1 MSKEQTIQSPP
12 EIRYPEEL
20 PVSQRREEIK
30 RLIDANQV
38 VIVCGETGSGK
49 TTQLP
54 KMCLE
59 LGRGLK
65 GQSIVHTQPRRLA
78 ATATAKRIAQE
89 LNSEVGQW
97 VGFKIR
103 FQDQS
108 NANTAVKLVTD
119 GILLAE
125 SQTDPLFKKYDTI
138 IIDEAHERSLN
149 IDFLLGYLKEVL
161 SKRPDLKLIVTSATI
176 DAERFSKHFED
187 AAGKPAPVI
196 EVSGRLYPVEVRYKD
211 PNDFDTN
218 RRKNAPVNP
227 SDEVDEDAF
236 QAATLDAVE
245 ELCREGQGDIL
256 MFLPGEREIRDM
268 ANFLGKNMRLA
279 LEVLPLFARL
289 TAQEQERIFKPSGR
303 RRIVLSTNVAETSL
317 TVPGIRYVIDSGQAR
332 VKRYS
337 YRNKVEMLQVERISK
352 ASANQRA
359 GRCGR
364 VANGV
369 CIRLYAESDFAGRAD
384 YSDPEILRSSLAS
397 VILRMKSLHLTEVED
412 FPFLQRPM
420 GRAIADGYQLLS
432 ELNAL
437 DEAGQL
443 TKIGRALAKLPLDP
457 RIARMLFEA
466 SQRACLNELLVLA
479 AALSIQDPRDRP
491 IDAQEAADNAQQQFD
506 DTESDFMSFLKL
518 WKYYVN
524 LKEQSLTNREMK
536 NALQRKF
543 LSANRLREW
552 GEVHQQLTAMVKDQ
566 KWTLNTKAA
575 EYDQIH
581 MAFMAGLLGNIG
593 LKHETDPIYLGARS
607 IKFSVHP
614 GSNLFKKGF
623 KWIMGAELVETTRLY
638 ARSVARIQP
647 DWIEK
652 VGAHLL
658 KRNHTNPHWEKG
670 SGQAVAL
677 ETGTIYGL
685 PVYSQRRVSLARF
698 NQADARRLMI
708 HEGLVPGQVKT
719 NVPFYVHNRKL
730 IEDLEKLE
738 HKARRQDILVDEA
751 LIAQF
756 YDDKLPAGAYNQQT
770 LENWAKQASKEDLAA
785 LYLNKEDLLS
795 KKAGDITTE
804 FYPKKLEMGGLAFDL
819 SYHFEPGSPRD
830 GVTLTIPLMLLNQV
844 NVGRTEWLVPGM
856 LKEKALLLLKSLPQ
870 KIRRHCVPVP
880 QFAEKFAQAHYDPKL
895 YEKPLLERLR
905 DFVASE
911 TPARPL
917 LSDFRIETLP
927 PHHFMNFKLV
937 DEHGRQL
944 DMQRSLSALKAEWG
958 RKAQESFKSSAVV
971 EQVRAQVQVQVGV
984 GEGAAPQANAK
995 PGHHNVTQNKLTQNS
1010 QAAKTSEASEA
1021 NKFNDQPIT
1030 DWSFGTL
1037 PDMLEIKRGGQTFFG
1052 YPALKDMGEHCIVEV
1067 YDEEEIARKV
1077 HLDGVL
1083 RLFNIALK
1091 EPLKYLTKNLLDF
1104 QKVAMLYMPLGS
1116 AEDLQLQ
1123 WIKLTLMRSALAA
1136 GLPSTQA
1143 EFASKV
1149 QEARARMNLIAQ
1161 EIGKILLII
1170 LNEHSALSKKLQ
1182 ASAKAFPDCV
1192 ADIQNQLNWLLPKGF
1207 LLKKPWE
1214 QLAHY
1219 PRYLKA
1225 AQIRLERAR
1234 NSIDRDKQLMKE
1246 VMDLQLHWVRAS
1258 SQLKGQEDESLSQ
1271 FAWQL
1276 QELRVSLF
1284 AQELRTPMPVS
1295 AKRLQKAW
1303 ETMARRNQ

>member
-1 MSKEQTIQSPP
+1 VLSKEQTLQSPP

-20 PVSQRREEIK
+20 PVSQRRAEIK
-30 RLIDANQV
+30 HLIAANQV

-59 LGRGLK
+59 LGRGLN

-89 LNSEVGQW
+89 LNSELGQW

-108 NANTAVKLVTD
+108 NASTAVKLVTD

-149 IDFLLGYLKEVL
+149 IDFLLGYLKDVL
-161 SKRPDLKLIVTSATI
+161 TKRPDLKLIVTSATI
-176 DAERFSKHFED
+176 DAERFSKHFEN
-187 AAGKPAPVI
+187 AQGKPAPVI

-211 PNDFDTN
+211 PNDFDTS
-218 RRKNAPVNP
+218 RRKNAPVNLA
-227 SDEVDEDAF
+227 DEVDEDAF

-268 ANFLGKNMRLA
+268 ANFLSKNLRQS
-279 LEVLPLFARL
+279 LEILPLFARL

-317 TVPGIRYVIDSGQAR
+317 TVPGIRYVIDSGVAR

-369 CIRLYAESDFAGRAD
+369 CIRLYAEADFAGRTD
-384 YSDPEILRSSLAS
+384 YTDPEILRSSLAS

-437 DEAGQL
+437 DDAGHL
-443 TKIGRALAKLPLDP
+443 TKTGRALAKLPLDP

-466 SQRACLNELLVLA
+466 SQRGCLNELLVLA

-491 IDAQEAADNAQQQFD
+491 IDAKEAADNAQQQFD
-506 DTESDFMSFLKL
+506 DAESDFMSFLKL
-518 WKYYVN
+518 WNYFID
-524 LKEQSLTNREMK
+524 LKQQNLTNRDMK

-552 GEVHQQLTAMVKDQ
+552 SEVHQQLTAMVKDQ
-566 KWTLNTKAA
+566 KWTLNATPAT
-575 EYDQIH
+575 YDQIH
-581 MAFMAGLLGNIG
+581 LALMAGLLGNIG
-593 LKHETDPIYLGARS
+593 LKHETDPVYLGARS

-614 GSNLFKKGF
+614 GSNLFKKGG
-623 KWIMGAELVETTRLY
+623 KWIMAAELVETTRLY
-638 ARSVARIQP
+638 ARSVAKIQP
-647 DWIEK
+647 EWIEK
-652 VGAHLL
+652 VGAHLV
-658 KRNHTNPHWEKG
+658 KRNHNNPHWEKG

-685 PVYSQRRVSLARF
+685 PIYSQRRVSLARF

-719 NVPFYVHNRKL
+719 TVPFYVHNRKL
-730 IEDLEKLE
+730 VEDLEKLE

-756 YDDKLPAGAYNQQT
+756 YDDKLPAGVYNQQT

-819 SYHFEPGSPRD
+819 TYHFEPGSPRD

-844 NVGRTEWLVPGM
+844 NPGRTEWLVPGM

-870 KIRRHCVPVP
+870 KLRRHCVPVP
-880 QFAEKFAQAHYDPKL
+880 QFAEKFAQAHFDSNL

-927 PHHFMNFKLV
+927 PHHFMNFKLI

-958 RKAQESFKSSAVV
+958 RKAQESFKSSDVV
-971 EQVRAQVQVQVGV
+971 EQVRAQVG
-984 GEGAAPQANAK
+984 GQAGIAS
-995 PGHHNVTQNKLTQNS
+995 P
-1010 QAAKTSEASEA
+1010 ASETRKLSPNPA
-1021 NKFNDQPIT
+1021 KSSSGSNSTFSDQPIT
-1030 DWSFGTL
+1030 DWSFGSL
-1037 PDMLEIKRGGQTFFG
+1037 PDMLEIKRAGQTFFG
-1052 YPALKDMGEHCIVEV
+1052 YPALKDMGEHCIIEV
-1067 YDEEEIARKV
+1067 FDEEEIARKV

-1091 EPLKYLTKNLLDF
+1091 EPLKYLTKNLIDF

-1116 AEDLQLQ
+1116 SEELQQQ

-1136 GLPSTQA
+1136 GLPTTQD
-1143 EFASKV
+1143 EFNTKA
-1149 QEARARMNLIAQ
+1149 QEARSRMNLIAQ
-1161 EIGKILLII
+1161 EIGKVLLII
-1170 LNEHSALSKKLQ
+1170 LNEYSALNKKLQ
-1182 ASAKAFPDCV
+1182 ALSKSFPECV

-1225 AQIRLERAR
+1225 AQIRLERVR
-1234 NSIDRDKQLMKE
+1234 NSVDRDKQLMKD

-1295 AKRLQKAW
+1295 VKRLQKAW
-1303 ETMARRNQ
+1303 ETMARRQQ

>member
-1 MSKEQTIQSPP
+1 MLSKEQTLQSLP

-20 PVSQRREEIK
+20 PVSQRRAEIK
-30 RLIDANQV
+30 QLIATNQV

-59 LGRGLK
+59 LGRGLG

-149 IDFLLGYLKEVL
+149 IDFLLGYLKDVL
-161 SKRPDLKLIVTSATI
+161 GKRPDLKLIVTSATI

-187 AAGKPAPVI
+187 AQGKPAPVI

-218 RRKNAPVNP
+218 RRKNAPVSP
-227 SDEVDEDAF
+227 ADEVDEDAF

-268 ANFLGKNMRLA
+268 ANFLSKNMRQT
-279 LEVLPLFARL
+279 LEILPLFARL

-317 TVPGIRYVIDSGQAR
+317 TVPGIRYVIDSGVAR

-364 VANGV
+364 VADGV
-369 CIRLYAESDFAGRAD
+369 CIRLYAEADFAGRAD
-384 YSDPEILRSSLAS
+384 YTDPEILRSSLAS

-466 SQRACLNELLVLA
+466 SQRGCLTELLVLA

-491 IDAQEAADNAQQQFD
+491 NDAQEAADNAQQQFD
-506 DTESDFMSFLKL
+506 DAESDFMSFLKL
-518 WKYYVN
+518 WNFYID
-524 LKEQSLTNREMK
+524 LKEKSLTNREMK
-536 NALQRKF
+536 NTLQRKF

-552 GEVHQQLTAMVKDQ
+552 GEVHQQLNAMVKEQ
-566 KWTLNTKAA
+566 KWNLNATPAT
-575 EYDQIH
+575 YDQIH
-581 MAFMAGLLGNIG
+581 LALMAGLLGNIG
-593 LKHETDPIYLGARS
+593 LKHETDPVYLGARS
-607 IKFSVHP
+607 IKFSIHP
-614 GSNLFKKGF
+614 GSNLFKKGG
-623 KWIMGAELVETTRLY
+623 KWIMAAELVETTRLY
-638 ARSVARIQP
+638 ARSVAKIQP

-652 VGAHLL
+652 VGAHLV
-658 KRNHTNPHWEKG
+658 KRNHNNPHWEKG
-670 SGQAVAL
+670 SGQAVAM

-685 PVYSQRRVSLARF
+685 PVYSQRRVSLARL
-698 NQADARRLMI
+698 NQAEARRLMI

-730 IEDLEKLE
+730 VEDLEKLE
-738 HKARRQDILVDEA
+738 HKARRQDILVDEG

-756 YDDKLPAGAYNQQT
+756 YDDKLPTGVYNQQT
-770 LENWAKQASKEDLAA
+770 LENWAKQASKEMLAA
-785 LYLNKEDLLS
+785 LCLNKEDLLS

-819 SYHFEPGSPRD
+819 NYHFEPGSPRD

-844 NVGRTEWLVPGM
+844 NTGRTEWLVPGM

-870 KIRRHCVPVP
+870 KLRRHCVPVP
-880 QFAEKFAQAHYDPKL
+880 QFAEKFAEAHFDCSLYD
-895 YEKPLLERLR
+895 KPLLERLR

-958 RKAQESFKSSAVV
+958 RKAQESFKSSDVV
-971 EQVRAQVQVQVGV
+971 EQVRAQVGSLQTPSSNGQPGSQKAQSA
-984 GEGAAPQANAK
+984 GA
-995 PGHHNVTQNKLTQNS
+995 NS
-1010 QAAKTSEASEA
+1010 FT
-1021 NKFNDQPIT
+1021 DRPIT
-1030 DWSFGTL
+1030 EWSFGSL

-1067 YDEEEIARKV
+1067 FDEEDIARKV

-1116 AEDLQLQ
+1116 SEELQQQ

-1136 GLPSTQA
+1136 GLPNTQE
-1143 EFASKV
+1143 EFNAKV
-1149 QEARARMNLIAQ
+1149 QEARSRMNLIAQ
-1161 EIGKILLII
+1161 EIGKLLLVI
-1170 LNEHSALSKKLQ
+1170 LNEYSVLNKKLQ
-1182 ASAKAFPDCV
+1182 VSSKSFPDCV

-1207 LLKKPWE
+1207 LLRKPWE

-1219 PRYLKA
+1219 PRYLKG
-1225 AQIRLERAR
+1225 AQIRLERVR

-1246 VMDLQLHWVRAS
+1246 VMDLQLHWVRAA
-1258 SQLKGQEDESLSQ
+1258 SQLKGQEDESLNQ

-1295 AKRLQKAW
+1295 VKRLQKAW
-1303 ETMARRNQ
+1303 ETMARRQQ

>member
-1 MSKEQTIQSPP
+1 MLSKEQTLQSPP

-20 PVSQRREEIK
+20 PVSQRRAEIK
-30 RLIDANQV
+30 HLIAANQV

-59 LGRGLK
+59 LGRGLN

-89 LNSEVGQW
+89 LNSEIGQW

-108 NANTAVKLVTD
+108 NASTAVKLVTD

-149 IDFLLGYLKEVL
+149 IDFLLGYLKDVL
-161 SKRPDLKLIVTSATI
+161 TKRPDLKLIVTSATI
-176 DAERFSKHFED
+176 DAERFSKHFEN
-187 AAGKPAPVI
+187 AQGKPAPVI

-211 PNDFDTN
+211 PNDFDTS
-218 RRKNAPVNP
+218 RRKNAPVNLA
-227 SDEVDEDAF
+227 DEVDEDAF

-268 ANFLGKNMRLA
+268 ANFLSKNLRQS
-279 LEVLPLFARL
+279 LEILPLFARL

-317 TVPGIRYVIDSGQAR
+317 TVPGIRYVIDSGVAR

-369 CIRLYAESDFAGRAD
+369 CIRLYAEADFAGRTD
-384 YSDPEILRSSLAS
+384 YTDPEILRSSLAS

-437 DEAGQL
+437 DDAGHL
-443 TKIGRALAKLPLDP
+443 TKTGRALAKLPLDP

-466 SQRACLNELLVLA
+466 SQRGCLNELLVLA

-491 IDAQEAADNAQQQFD
+491 IDAKEAADNAQQQFD
-506 DTESDFMSFLKL
+506 DAESDFMSFLKL
-518 WKYYVN
+518 WNYFID
-524 LKEQSLTNREMK
+524 LKQQNLTNRDMK

-552 GEVHQQLTAMVKDQ
+552 SEVHQQLTAMVKDQ
-566 KWTLNTKAA
+566 KWTLNATPAT
-575 EYDQIH
+575 YDQIH
-581 MAFMAGLLGNIG
+581 LALMAGLLGNIG
-593 LKHETDPIYLGARS
+593 LKHETDPVYLGARS

-614 GSNLFKKGF
+614 GSNLFKKGG
-623 KWIMGAELVETTRLY
+623 KWIMAAELVETTRLY
-638 ARSVARIQP
+638 ARSVAKIQP
-647 DWIEK
+647 EWIEK
-652 VGAHLL
+652 VGAHLV
-658 KRNHTNPHWEKG
+658 KRNHNNPHWEKG

-685 PVYSQRRVSLARF
+685 PIYSQRRVSLARF

-719 NVPFYVHNRKL
+719 TVPFYVHNRKL
-730 IEDLEKLE
+730 VEDLEKLE

-756 YDDKLPAGAYNQQT
+756 YDDKLPAGVYNQQT

-819 SYHFEPGSPRD
+819 TYHFEPGSPRD

-844 NVGRTEWLVPGM
+844 NPGRTEWLVPGM

-870 KIRRHCVPVP
+870 KLRRHCVPVP
-880 QFAEKFAQAHYDPKL
+880 QFAEKFAQAHFDSNL

-905 DFVASE
+905 DFVATE

-927 PHHFMNFKLV
+927 PHHFMNFKLI

-958 RKAQESFKSSAVV
+958 RKAQESFKSSDVV
-971 EQVRAQVQVQVGV
+971 EQVRAQVG
-984 GEGAAPQANAK
+984 GQAGIAS
-995 PGHHNVTQNKLTQNS
+995 P
-1010 QAAKTSEASEA
+1010 ASETRKLSPNPA
-1021 NKFNDQPIT
+1021 KSSSGSNSAFSDQPIT
-1030 DWSFGTL
+1030 DWSFGSL
-1037 PDMLEIKRGGQTFFG
+1037 PDMLEIKRAGQTFFG
-1052 YPALKDMGEHCIVEV
+1052 YPALKDMGEHCIIEV
-1067 YDEEEIARKV
+1067 FDEEEIARKV

-1091 EPLKYLTKNLLDF
+1091 EPLKYLTKNLIDF

-1116 AEDLQLQ
+1116 SEELQQQ

-1136 GLPSTQA
+1136 GLPTTQD
-1143 EFASKV
+1143 EFNTKV
-1149 QEARARMNLIAQ
+1149 QEARSRMNLIAQ
-1161 EIGKILLII
+1161 EIGKVLLII
-1170 LNEHSALSKKLQ
+1170 LNEYSALNKKLQ
-1182 ASAKAFPDCV
+1182 ALSKSFPECV

-1225 AQIRLERAR
+1225 AQIRLERVR
-1234 NSIDRDKQLMKE
+1234 NSVDRDKQLMKD

-1295 AKRLQKAW
+1295 VKRLQKAW
-1303 ETMARRNQ
+1303 ETMARRQQ

>member
-1 MSKEQTIQSPP
+1 VLSKEQTLQSPP

-20 PVSQRREEIK
+20 PVSQRRAEIK
-30 RLIDANQV
+30 HLIAANQV

-59 LGRGLK
+59 LGRGLN

-89 LNSEVGQW
+89 LNSEIGQW

-108 NANTAVKLVTD
+108 NASTAVKLVTD

-149 IDFLLGYLKEVL
+149 IDFLLGYLKDVL
-161 SKRPDLKLIVTSATI
+161 TKRPDLKLIVTSATI
-176 DAERFSKHFED
+176 DAERFSKHFEN
-187 AAGKPAPVI
+187 AQGKPAPVI

-211 PNDFDTN
+211 PNDFDTS
-218 RRKNAPVNP
+218 RRKNAPVNLA
-227 SDEVDEDAF
+227 DEVDEDAF

-268 ANFLGKNMRLA
+268 ANFLSKNLRQS
-279 LEVLPLFARL
+279 LEILPLFARL

-317 TVPGIRYVIDSGQAR
+317 TVPGIRYVIDSGVAR

-369 CIRLYAESDFAGRAD
+369 CIRLYAEADFAGRTD
-384 YSDPEILRSSLAS
+384 YTDPEILRSSLAS

-437 DEAGQL
+437 DDAGHL
-443 TKIGRALAKLPLDP
+443 TKTGRALAKLPLDP

-466 SQRACLNELLVLA
+466 SQRGCLNELLVLA

-506 DTESDFMSFLKL
+506 DAESDFMSFLKL
-518 WKYYVN
+518 WNYFID
-524 LKEQSLTNREMK
+524 LKQQNLTNRDMK

-552 GEVHQQLTAMVKDQ
+552 SEVHQQLTAMVKDQ
-566 KWTLNTKAA
+566 KWTLNATPAT
-575 EYDQIH
+575 YDQIH
-581 MAFMAGLLGNIG
+581 LALMAGLLGNIG
-593 LKHETDPIYLGARS
+593 LKHETDPVYLGARS

-614 GSNLFKKGF
+614 GSNLFKKGG
-623 KWIMGAELVETTRLY
+623 KWIMAAELVETTRLY
-638 ARSVARIQP
+638 ARSVAKIQP
-647 DWIEK
+647 EWIEK
-652 VGAHLL
+652 VGAHLV
-658 KRNHTNPHWEKG
+658 KRNHNNPHWEKG

-685 PVYSQRRVSLARF
+685 PIYSQRRVSLARF

-719 NVPFYVHNRKL
+719 TVPFYVHNRKL
-730 IEDLEKLE
+730 VEDLEKLE

-756 YDDKLPAGAYNQQT
+756 YDDKLPAGVYNQQT

-819 SYHFEPGSPRD
+819 TYHFEPGSPRD

-844 NVGRTEWLVPGM
+844 NPGRTEWLVPGM

-870 KIRRHCVPVP
+870 KLRRHCVPVP
-880 QFAEKFAQAHYDPKL
+880 QFAEKFAQAHFDSNL

-927 PHHFMNFKLV
+927 PHHFMNFKLI

-958 RKAQESFKSSAVV
+958 RKAQESFKSSDVV
-971 EQVRAQVQVQVGV
+971 EQVRAQVG
-984 GEGAAPQANAK
+984 GQAGIAS
-995 PGHHNVTQNKLTQNS
+995 P
-1010 QAAKTSEASEA
+1010 ASETRKLSPNPA
-1021 NKFNDQPIT
+1021 KSSSGSNSAFSDQPIT
-1030 DWSFGTL
+1030 DWSFGSL
-1037 PDMLEIKRGGQTFFG
+1037 PDMLEIKRAGQTFFG
-1052 YPALKDMGEHCIVEV
+1052 YPALKDMGEHCIIEV
-1067 YDEEEIARKV
+1067 FDEEEIARKV

-1091 EPLKYLTKNLLDF
+1091 EPLKYLTKNLIDF

-1116 AEDLQLQ
+1116 SEELQQQ

-1136 GLPSTQA
+1136 GLPTTQD
-1143 EFASKV
+1143 EFNTKA
-1149 QEARARMNLIAQ
+1149 QEARSRMNLIAQ
-1161 EIGKILLII
+1161 EIGKVLLII
-1170 LNEHSALSKKLQ
+1170 LNEYSALNKKLQ
-1182 ASAKAFPDCV
+1182 ALSKSFPECV

-1225 AQIRLERAR
+1225 AQIRLERVR
-1234 NSIDRDKQLMKE
+1234 NAVDRDKQLMKD

-1295 AKRLQKAW
+1295 VKRLQKAW
-1303 ETMARRNQ
+1303 ETMARRQQ

>member
-1 MSKEQTIQSPP
+1 MIA
-12 EIRYPEEL
+12 
-20 PVSQRREEIK
+20 
-30 RLIDANQV
+30 ANQV

-89 LNSEVGQW
+89 LDSELGQW

-108 NANTAVKLVTD
+108 SASTAVKLVTD

-149 IDFLLGYLKEVL
+149 IDFLLGYLKDVL

-176 DAERFSKHFED
+176 DAERFSKHFEN
-187 AAGKPAPVI
+187 AQGQPAPVI
-196 EVSGRLYPVEVRYKD
+196 EVSGRLYPVEIRYKD

-227 SDEVDEDAF
+227 ADEVDEDAF

-268 ANFLGKNMRLA
+268 ANFLSKNLRQS
-279 LEVLPLFARL
+279 LEILPLFARL

-317 TVPGIRYVIDSGQAR
+317 TVPGIRYVIDSGVAR

-369 CIRLYAESDFAGRAD
+369 CIRLYAEADFAGRTD
-384 YSDPEILRSSLAS
+384 YTDPEILRSSLAS

-437 DEAGQL
+437 DDAGHL
-443 TKIGRALAKLPLDP
+443 TKTGRALAKLPLDP

-466 SQRACLNELLVLA
+466 SQRGCLNELLVLA

-506 DTESDFMSFLKL
+506 DAESDFMSFLKL
-518 WKYYVN
+518 WNYFID
-524 LKEQSLTNREMK
+524 LKQQNLTNRDMK

-543 LSANRLREW
+543 LSAKRLREW
-552 GEVHQQLTAMVKDQ
+552 SEVHQQLTAMVKDQ
-566 KWTLNTKAA
+566 KWTLNATPAT
-575 EYDQIH
+575 YDQIH
-581 MAFMAGLLGNIG
+581 LALMAGLLGNIG
-593 LKHETDPIYLGARS
+593 LKHETDPVYLGARS
-607 IKFSVHP
+607 IKFSIHP
-614 GSNLFKKGF
+614 GSNLFKKGG
-623 KWIMGAELVETTRLY
+623 KWIMAAELVETTRLY
-638 ARSVARIQP
+638 ARSVAKIQP
-647 DWIEK
+647 EWIEK
-652 VGAHLL
+652 VGAHLV
-658 KRNHTNPHWEKG
+658 KRNHNNPHWEKG

-685 PVYSQRRVSLARF
+685 PIYSQRRVSLAKF

-719 NVPFYVHNRKL
+719 TVPFYVHNRKL
-730 IEDLEKLE
+730 VEDLEKLE

-756 YDDKLPAGAYNQQT
+756 YDDKLPAGVYNQQT

-819 SYHFEPGSPRD
+819 TYHFEPGSPRD

-844 NVGRTEWLVPGM
+844 NPGRTEWLVPGM

-870 KIRRHCVPVP
+870 KLRRHCVPVP
-880 QFAEKFAQAHYDPKL
+880 QFAEKFAQAHFDSNL

-905 DFVASE
+905 DFVATE

-927 PHHFMNFKLV
+927 PHHFMNFKLI

-958 RKAQESFKSSAVV
+958 RKAQESFKSSDVV
-971 EQVRAQVQVQVGV
+971 EQVRAQVG
-984 GEGAAPQANAK
+984 GQAGIAS
-995 PGHHNVTQNKLTQNS
+995 P
-1010 QAAKTSEASEA
+1010 ASETRKLSPNPA
-1021 NKFNDQPIT
+1021 KSSSGSNSAFSDQPIT
-1030 DWSFGTL
+1030 DWSFGSL
-1037 PDMLEIKRGGQTFFG
+1037 PDMLEIKRAGQTFFG
-1052 YPALKDMGEHCIVEV
+1052 YPALKDMGEHCIIEV
-1067 YDEEEIARKV
+1067 FDEEEIARKV

-1091 EPLKYLTKNLLDF
+1091 EPLKYLTKNLIDF

-1116 AEDLQLQ
+1116 SEELQQQ

-1136 GLPSTQA
+1136 GLPTTQD
-1143 EFASKV
+1143 EFNTKA
-1149 QEARARMNLIAQ
+1149 QEARSRMNLIAQ
-1161 EIGKILLII
+1161 EIGKVLLII
-1170 LNEHSALSKKLQ
+1170 LNEYSALNKKLQ
-1182 ASAKAFPDCV
+1182 ALSKSFPECV

-1225 AQIRLERAR
+1225 AQIRLERVR
-1234 NSIDRDKQLMKE
+1234 NSVDRDKQLMKD

-1295 AKRLQKAW
+1295 VKRLQKAW
-1303 ETMARRNQ
+1303 ETMARRQQ

>member
-1 MSKEQTIQSPP
+1 MLSKEQTLQSLP

-30 RLIDANQV
+30 RLIAANQV

-89 LNSEVGQW
+89 LDSELGQW

-108 NANTAVKLVTD
+108 SASTAVKLVTD

-149 IDFLLGYLKEVL
+149 IDFLLGYLKDVL

-176 DAERFSKHFED
+176 DAERFSRHFEN
-187 AAGKPAPVI
+187 AQGKPAPVI
-196 EVSGRLYPVEVRYKD
+196 EVSGRLYPVEIRYKD

-227 SDEVDEDAF
+227 ADEVDEDAF

-268 ANFLGKNMRLA
+268 ANFLNKNMRQT
-279 LEVLPLFARL
+279 LEILPLFARL

-317 TVPGIRYVIDSGQAR
+317 TVPGIRYVIDSGVAR

-369 CIRLYAESDFAGRAD
+369 CIRLYAEVDFAGRAD
-384 YSDPEILRSSLAS
+384 YTDPEILRSSLAS

-437 DEAGQL
+437 DEAGHL

-466 SQRACLNELLVLA
+466 SQRGCLSELLVLA

-491 IDAQEAADNAQQQFD
+491 IDAQEAADNAQQQFN

-518 WKYYVN
+518 WNYYIE
-524 LKEQSLTNREMK
+524 LKGNELTNREIK
-536 NALQRKF
+536 NTLQRKF

-566 KWTLNTKAA
+566 KWTLNATPAT
-575 EYDQIH
+575 YDQIH
-581 MAFMAGLLGNIG
+581 LALMAGLLGNIG
-593 LKHETDPIYLGARS
+593 LKHETDPVYLGARS
-607 IKFSVHP
+607 IKFSIHP
-614 GSNLFKKGF
+614 GSNLFKKGG
-623 KWIMGAELVETTRLY
+623 KWIMAAELVETTRLY
-638 ARSVARIQP
+638 ARSVAKIQP

-652 VGAHLL
+652 VGAHLV
-658 KRNHTNPHWEKG
+658 KRNHSNPHWEKG

-685 PVYSQRRVSLARF
+685 PIYSQRRISLARF

-730 IEDLEKLE
+730 VEDLEKLE

-756 YDDKLPAGAYNQQT
+756 YDDKLPSGVYNQQT

-844 NVGRTEWLVPGM
+844 NAGRTEWLVPGM

-870 KIRRHCVPVP
+870 KLRRHCVPVP
-880 QFAEKFAQAHYDPKL
+880 QFAERFAQAHFDSKL
-895 YEKPLLERLR
+895 YDKPLLERLR

-927 PHHFMNFKLV
+927 PHHFMNFKLI

-958 RKAQESFKSSAVV
+958 RKAQESFKSSDVV
-971 EQVRAQVQVQVGV
+971 EQVRAQVGTATSV
-984 GEGAAPQANAK
+984 APQSSAT
-995 PGHHNVTQNKLTQNS
+995 G
-1010 QAAKTSEASEA
+1010 KTLGNTTKSATSS
-1021 NKFNDQPIT
+1021 NTSSFGDQPIT
-1030 DWSFGTL
+1030 DWSFGSL

-1052 YPALKDMGEHCIVEV
+1052 YPALKDMGEHCLVEV
-1067 YDEEEIARKV
+1067 FDEENIARKV

-1104 QKVAMLYMPLGS
+1104 QKVAMFYMPLGS
-1116 AEDLQLQ
+1116 SEELQQQ
-1123 WIKLTLMRSALAA
+1123 WIKLTLMRSALAN
-1136 GLPSTQA
+1136 GLPTTQE
-1143 EFASKV
+1143 EFNAKV

-1170 LNEHSALSKKLQ
+1170 LTEYSTLNKKLQ

-1214 QLAHY
+1214 QLTHY

-1225 AQIRLERAR
+1225 AQIRLERVR
-1234 NSIDRDKQLMKE
+1234 NSIDRDKQLMKD

-1295 AKRLQKAW
+1295 VKRLQKAW
-1303 ETMARRNQ
+1303 ETMARRQQ

>member
-1 MSKEQTIQSPP
+1 MLSKEQTLQSPP

-20 PVSQRREEIK
+20 PVSQRRAEIK
-30 RLIDANQV
+30 HLIAANQV

-59 LGRGLK
+59 LGRGLN

-89 LNSEVGQW
+89 LNSEIGQW

-108 NANTAVKLVTD
+108 NASTAVKLVTD
-119 GILLAE
+119 GILMAE

-149 IDFLLGYLKEVL
+149 IDFLLGYLKDVL
-161 SKRPDLKLIVTSATI
+161 TKRPDLKLIVTSATI
-176 DAERFSKHFED
+176 DAERFSKHFEN
-187 AAGKPAPVI
+187 AQGKPAPVI

-211 PNDFDTN
+211 PNDFDTS
-218 RRKNAPVNP
+218 RRKNAPVNLA
-227 SDEVDEDAF
+227 DEVDEDAF

-268 ANFLGKNMRLA
+268 ANFLSKNLRQS
-279 LEVLPLFARL
+279 LEILPLFARL

-317 TVPGIRYVIDSGQAR
+317 TVPGIRYVIDSGVAR

-369 CIRLYAESDFAGRAD
+369 CIRLYAEADFAGRTD
-384 YSDPEILRSSLAS
+384 YTDPEILRSSLAS

-437 DEAGQL
+437 DDAGHL
-443 TKIGRALAKLPLDP
+443 TKTGRALAKLPLDP

-466 SQRACLNELLVLA
+466 SQRGCLNELLVLA

-491 IDAQEAADNAQQQFD
+491 IDAKEAADNAQQQFD
-506 DTESDFMSFLKL
+506 DAESDFMSFLKL
-518 WKYYVN
+518 WNYFID
-524 LKEQSLTNREMK
+524 LKQQNLTNRDMK

-552 GEVHQQLTAMVKDQ
+552 SEVHQQLTAMVKDQ
-566 KWTLNTKAA
+566 KWTLNATPAT
-575 EYDQIH
+575 YDQIH
-581 MAFMAGLLGNIG
+581 LALMAGLLGNIG
-593 LKHETDPIYLGARS
+593 LKHETDPVYLGARS

-614 GSNLFKKGF
+614 GSNLFKKGG
-623 KWIMGAELVETTRLY
+623 KWIMAAELVETTRLY
-638 ARSVARIQP
+638 ARSVAKIQP
-647 DWIEK
+647 EWIEK
-652 VGAHLL
+652 VGAHLV
-658 KRNHTNPHWEKG
+658 KRNHNNPHWEKG

-685 PVYSQRRVSLARF
+685 PIYSQRRVSLARF

-719 NVPFYVHNRKL
+719 TVPFYVHNRKL
-730 IEDLEKLE
+730 VEDLEKLE

-756 YDDKLPAGAYNQQT
+756 YDDKLPAGVYNQQT

-819 SYHFEPGSPRD
+819 TYHFEPGSPRD

-844 NVGRTEWLVPGM
+844 NPGRTEWLVPGM

-870 KIRRHCVPVP
+870 KLRRHCVPVP
-880 QFAEKFAQAHYDPKL
+880 QFAEKFAQAHFDSNL

-905 DFVASE
+905 DFVATE

-927 PHHFMNFKLV
+927 PHHFMNFKLI

-958 RKAQESFKSSAVV
+958 RKAQESFKSSDVV
-971 EQVRAQVQVQVGV
+971 EQVRAQVG
-984 GEGAAPQANAK
+984 GQAGIAS
-995 PGHHNVTQNKLTQNS
+995 P
-1010 QAAKTSEASEA
+1010 ASETRKLSPNPA
-1021 NKFNDQPIT
+1021 KSSSGSNSAFSDQPIT
-1030 DWSFGTL
+1030 DWSFGSL
-1037 PDMLEIKRGGQTFFG
+1037 PDMLEIKRAGQTFFG
-1052 YPALKDMGEHCIVEV
+1052 YPALKDMGEHCIIEV
-1067 YDEEEIARKV
+1067 FDEEEIARKV

-1091 EPLKYLTKNLLDF
+1091 EPLKYLTKNLIDF

-1116 AEDLQLQ
+1116 SEELQQQ

-1136 GLPSTQA
+1136 GLPTTQD
-1143 EFASKV
+1143 EFNTKV
-1149 QEARARMNLIAQ
+1149 QEARSRMNLIAQ
-1161 EIGKILLII
+1161 EIGKVLLII
-1170 LNEHSALSKKLQ
+1170 LNEYSALNKKLQ
-1182 ASAKAFPDCV
+1182 ALSKSFPECV

-1225 AQIRLERAR
+1225 AQIRLERVR
-1234 NSIDRDKQLMKE
+1234 NSVDRDKQLMKD

-1295 AKRLQKAW
+1295 VKRLQKAW
-1303 ETMARRNQ
+1303 ETMARRQQ

>member
-1 MSKEQTIQSPP
+1 MLSKEQTLQSPP

-20 PVSQRREEIK
+20 PVSQRRAEIK
-30 RLIDANQV
+30 HLIAANQV

-59 LGRGLK
+59 LGRGLN

-89 LNSEVGQW
+89 LNSELGQW

-108 NANTAVKLVTD
+108 NASTAVKLVTD

-149 IDFLLGYLKEVL
+149 IDFLLGYLKDVL
-161 SKRPDLKLIVTSATI
+161 TKRPDLKLIVTSATI
-176 DAERFSKHFED
+176 DAERFSKHFEN
-187 AAGKPAPVI
+187 AQGKPAPVI

-211 PNDFDTN
+211 PNDFDTS
-218 RRKNAPVNP
+218 RRKNAPVNLA
-227 SDEVDEDAF
+227 DEVDEDAF

-268 ANFLGKNMRLA
+268 ANFLSKNLRQS
-279 LEVLPLFARL
+279 LEILPLFARL

-317 TVPGIRYVIDSGQAR
+317 TVPGIRYVIDSGVAR

-369 CIRLYAESDFAGRAD
+369 CIRLYAEADFAGRTD
-384 YSDPEILRSSLAS
+384 YTDPEILRSSLAS

-437 DEAGQL
+437 DDAGHL
-443 TKIGRALAKLPLDP
+443 TKTGRALAKLPLDP

-466 SQRACLNELLVLA
+466 SQRGCLNELLVLA

-491 IDAQEAADNAQQQFD
+491 IDAKEAADNAQQQFD
-506 DTESDFMSFLKL
+506 DAESDFMSFLKL
-518 WKYYVN
+518 WNYFID
-524 LKEQSLTNREMK
+524 LKQQNLTNRDMK

-552 GEVHQQLTAMVKDQ
+552 SEVHQQLTAMVKDQ
-566 KWTLNTKAA
+566 KWTLNATPAT
-575 EYDQIH
+575 YDQIH
-581 MAFMAGLLGNIG
+581 LALMAGLLGNIG
-593 LKHETDPIYLGARS
+593 LKHETDPVYLGARS

-614 GSNLFKKGF
+614 GSNLFKKGG
-623 KWIMGAELVETTRLY
+623 KWIMAAELVETTRLY
-638 ARSVARIQP
+638 ARSVAKIQP
-647 DWIEK
+647 EWIEK
-652 VGAHLL
+652 VGAHLV
-658 KRNHTNPHWEKG
+658 KRNHNNPHWEKG

-685 PVYSQRRVSLARF
+685 PIYSQRRVSLARF

-719 NVPFYVHNRKL
+719 TVPFYVHNRKL
-730 IEDLEKLE
+730 VEDLEKLE

-756 YDDKLPAGAYNQQT
+756 YDDKLPAGVYNQQT

-819 SYHFEPGSPRD
+819 TYHFEPGSPRD

-844 NVGRTEWLVPGM
+844 NPGRTEWLVPGM

-870 KIRRHCVPVP
+870 KLRRHCVPVP
-880 QFAEKFAQAHYDPKL
+880 QFAEKFAQAHFDSNL

-927 PHHFMNFKLV
+927 PHHFMNFKLI

-958 RKAQESFKSSAVV
+958 RKAQESFKSSDVV
-971 EQVRAQVQVQVGV
+971 EQVRAQVG
-984 GEGAAPQANAK
+984 GQAGIAS
-995 PGHHNVTQNKLTQNS
+995 P
-1010 QAAKTSEASEA
+1010 ASETRKLSPNPA
-1021 NKFNDQPIT
+1021 KSSSGSNSTFSDQPIT
-1030 DWSFGTL
+1030 DWSFGSL
-1037 PDMLEIKRGGQTFFG
+1037 PDMLEIKRAGQTFFG
-1052 YPALKDMGEHCIVEV
+1052 YPALKDMGEHCIIEV
-1067 YDEEEIARKV
+1067 FDEEEIARKV

-1091 EPLKYLTKNLLDF
+1091 EPLKYLTKNLIDF

-1116 AEDLQLQ
+1116 SEELQQQ

-1136 GLPSTQA
+1136 GLPTTQD
-1143 EFASKV
+1143 EFNTKA
-1149 QEARARMNLIAQ
+1149 QEARSRMNLIAQ
-1161 EIGKILLII
+1161 EIGKVLLII
-1170 LNEHSALSKKLQ
+1170 LNEYSALNKKLQ
-1182 ASAKAFPDCV
+1182 ALSKSFPECV

-1225 AQIRLERAR
+1225 AQIRLERVR
-1234 NSIDRDKQLMKE
+1234 NSVDRDKQLMKD

-1295 AKRLQKAW
+1295 VKRLQKAW
-1303 ETMARRNQ
+1303 ETMARRQQ

>member
-1 MSKEQTIQSPP
+1 M
-12 EIRYPEEL
+12 
-20 PVSQRREEIK
+20 
-30 RLIDANQV
+30 
-38 VIVCGETGSGK
+38 CGETGSGK

-59 LGRGLK
+59 LGRGLN

-89 LNSEVGQW
+89 LNSELGQW

-108 NANTAVKLVTD
+108 NASTAVKLVTD

-149 IDFLLGYLKEVL
+149 IDFLLGYLKDVL
-161 SKRPDLKLIVTSATI
+161 TKRPDLKLIVTSATI
-176 DAERFSKHFED
+176 DAERFSKHFEN
-187 AAGKPAPVI
+187 AQGKPAPVI

-211 PNDFDTN
+211 PNDFDTS
-218 RRKNAPVNP
+218 RRKNAPVNLA
-227 SDEVDEDAF
+227 DEVDEDAF

-268 ANFLGKNMRLA
+268 ANFLSKNLRQS
-279 LEVLPLFARL
+279 LEILPLFARL

-317 TVPGIRYVIDSGQAR
+317 TVPGIRYVIDSGVAR

-369 CIRLYAESDFAGRAD
+369 CIRLYAEADFAGRTD
-384 YSDPEILRSSLAS
+384 YTDPEILRSSLAS

-437 DEAGQL
+437 DDAGHL
-443 TKIGRALAKLPLDP
+443 TKTGRALAKLPLDP

-466 SQRACLNELLVLA
+466 SQRGCLNELLVLA

-491 IDAQEAADNAQQQFD
+491 IDAKEAADNAQQQFD
-506 DTESDFMSFLKL
+506 DAESDFMSFLKL
-518 WKYYVN
+518 WNYFID
-524 LKEQSLTNREMK
+524 LKQQNLTNRDMK

-552 GEVHQQLTAMVKDQ
+552 SEVHQQLTAMVKDQ
-566 KWTLNTKAA
+566 KWTLNATPAT
-575 EYDQIH
+575 YDQIH
-581 MAFMAGLLGNIG
+581 LALMAGLLGNIG
-593 LKHETDPIYLGARS
+593 LKHETDPVYLGARS

-614 GSNLFKKGF
+614 GSNLFKKGG
-623 KWIMGAELVETTRLY
+623 KWIMAAELVETTRLY
-638 ARSVARIQP
+638 ARSVAKIQP
-647 DWIEK
+647 EWIEK
-652 VGAHLL
+652 VGAHLV
-658 KRNHTNPHWEKG
+658 KRNHNNPHWEKG

-685 PVYSQRRVSLARF
+685 PIYSQRRVSLARF

-719 NVPFYVHNRKL
+719 TVPFYVHNRKL
-730 IEDLEKLE
+730 VEDLEKLE

-756 YDDKLPAGAYNQQT
+756 YDDKLPAGVYNQQT

-844 NVGRTEWLVPGM
+844 NAGRTEWLVPGM

-870 KIRRHCVPVP
+870 KLRRHCVPVP
-880 QFAEKFAQAHYDPKL
+880 QFAEKFAQAHFDSNL

-927 PHHFMNFKLV
+927 PHHFMNFKLI

-958 RKAQESFKSSAVV
+958 RKAQESFKSSDVV
-971 EQVRAQVQVQVGV
+971 EQVRAQVG
-984 GEGAAPQANAK
+984 GQAGIAS
-995 PGHHNVTQNKLTQNS
+995 P
-1010 QAAKTSEASEA
+1010 ASETRKLSPNPA
-1021 NKFNDQPIT
+1021 KSSSGSNSTFSDQPIT
-1030 DWSFGTL
+1030 DWSFGSL
-1037 PDMLEIKRGGQTFFG
+1037 PDMLEIKRAGQTFFG
-1052 YPALKDMGEHCIVEV
+1052 YPALKDMGEHCIIEV
-1067 YDEEEIARKV
+1067 FDEEEIARKV

-1091 EPLKYLTKNLLDF
+1091 EPLKYLTKNLIDF

-1116 AEDLQLQ
+1116 SEELQQQ

-1136 GLPSTQA
+1136 GLPTTQD
-1143 EFASKV
+1143 EFNTKA
-1149 QEARARMNLIAQ
+1149 QEARSRMNLIAQ
-1161 EIGKILLII
+1161 EIGKVLLII
-1170 LNEHSALSKKLQ
+1170 LNEYSALNKKLQ
-1182 ASAKAFPDCV
+1182 ALSKSFPECV

-1225 AQIRLERAR
+1225 AQIRLERVR
-1234 NSIDRDKQLMKE
+1234 NSVDRDKQLMKD

-1295 AKRLQKAW
+1295 VKRLQKAW
-1303 ETMARRNQ
+1303 ETMARRQQ

>member
-1 MSKEQTIQSPP
+1 MLSKEQTLQSPP

-20 PVSQRREEIK
+20 PVSQRRAEIK
-30 RLIDANQV
+30 HLIAANQV

-59 LGRGLK
+59 LGRGLN

-89 LNSEVGQW
+89 LNSEIGQW

-108 NANTAVKLVTD
+108 NASTAVKLVTD
-119 GILLAE
+119 GILMAE

-149 IDFLLGYLKEVL
+149 IDFLLGYLKDVL
-161 SKRPDLKLIVTSATI
+161 TKRPDLKLIVTSATI
-176 DAERFSKHFED
+176 DAERFSKHFEN
-187 AAGKPAPVI
+187 AQGKPAPVI

-211 PNDFDTN
+211 PNDFDTS
-218 RRKNAPVNP
+218 RRKNAPVNLA
-227 SDEVDEDAF
+227 DEVDEDAF

-268 ANFLGKNMRLA
+268 ANFLSKNLRQS
-279 LEVLPLFARL
+279 LEILPLFARL

-317 TVPGIRYVIDSGQAR
+317 TVPGIRYVIDSGVAR

-369 CIRLYAESDFAGRAD
+369 CIRLYAEADFAGRTD
-384 YSDPEILRSSLAS
+384 YTDPEILRSSLAS

-437 DEAGQL
+437 DDAGHL
-443 TKIGRALAKLPLDP
+443 TKTGRALAKLPLDP

-466 SQRACLNELLVLA
+466 SQRGCLNELLVLA

-491 IDAQEAADNAQQQFD
+491 IDAKEAADNAQQQFD
-506 DTESDFMSFLKL
+506 DAESDFMSFLKL
-518 WKYYVN
+518 WNYFID
-524 LKEQSLTNREMK
+524 LKQQNLTNRDMK

-552 GEVHQQLTAMVKDQ
+552 SEVHQQLTAMVKDQ
-566 KWTLNTKAA
+566 KWTLNATPAT
-575 EYDQIH
+575 YDQIH
-581 MAFMAGLLGNIG
+581 LALMAGLLGNIG
-593 LKHETDPIYLGARS
+593 LKHETDPVYLGTRS

-614 GSNLFKKGF
+614 GSNLFKKGG
-623 KWIMGAELVETTRLY
+623 KWIMAAELVETTRLY
-638 ARSVARIQP
+638 ARSVAKIQP
-647 DWIEK
+647 EWIEK
-652 VGAHLL
+652 VGAHLV
-658 KRNHTNPHWEKG
+658 KRNHNNPHWEKG

-685 PVYSQRRVSLARF
+685 PIYSQRRVSLARF

-719 NVPFYVHNRKL
+719 TVPFYVHNRKL
-730 IEDLEKLE
+730 VEDLEKLE

-756 YDDKLPAGAYNQQT
+756 YDDKLPAGVYNQQT

-819 SYHFEPGSPRD
+819 TYHFEPGSPRD

-844 NVGRTEWLVPGM
+844 NPGRTEWLVPGM

-870 KIRRHCVPVP
+870 KLRRHCVPVP
-880 QFAEKFAQAHYDPKL
+880 QFAEKFAQAHFDSNL

-905 DFVASE
+905 DFVATE

-927 PHHFMNFKLV
+927 PHHFMNFKLI

-958 RKAQESFKSSAVV
+958 RKAQESFKSSDVV
-971 EQVRAQVQVQVGV
+971 EQVRAQVG
-984 GEGAAPQANAK
+984 GQAGIAS
-995 PGHHNVTQNKLTQNS
+995 P
-1010 QAAKTSEASEA
+1010 ASETRKLSPNPA
-1021 NKFNDQPIT
+1021 KSSSGSNSTFSDQPIT
-1030 DWSFGTL
+1030 DWSFGSL
-1037 PDMLEIKRGGQTFFG
+1037 PDMLEIKRAGQTFFG
-1052 YPALKDMGEHCIVEV
+1052 YPALKDMGEHCIIEV
-1067 YDEEEIARKV
+1067 FDEEEIARKV

-1091 EPLKYLTKNLLDF
+1091 EPLKYLTKNLIDF

-1116 AEDLQLQ
+1116 SEELQQQ

-1136 GLPSTQA
+1136 GLPTTQD
-1143 EFASKV
+1143 EFNTKA
-1149 QEARARMNLIAQ
+1149 QEARSRMNLIAQ
-1161 EIGKILLII
+1161 EIGKVLLII
-1170 LNEHSALSKKLQ
+1170 LNEYSALNKKLQ
-1182 ASAKAFPDCV
+1182 ALSKSFPECV

-1225 AQIRLERAR
+1225 AQIRLERVR
-1234 NSIDRDKQLMKE
+1234 NSVDRDKQLMKD

-1295 AKRLQKAW
+1295 VKRLQKAW
-1303 ETMARRNQ
+1303 ETMARRQQ